1 MIQQDITPVPTHC
14 TRKSTIW
21 KRTLRL
27 RTKTNIFRRIGR
39 EISTI
44 DPEAEEG
51 VGTGGGV
58 IDENLGNVDVA
69 D

>member
-1 MIQQDITPVPTHC
+1 MIQQDITAVRTHR

-21 KRTLRL
+21 KRALRL
-27 RTKTNIFRRIGR
+27 RTQTDVFRRVSR
-39 EISTI
+39 EFGTV

-51 VGTGGGV
+51 VGAGGGV
-58 IDENLGNVDVA
+58 VDEDLGNLDVA